1 MFSHLFVAVIAAQAA
16 SAQFQFDPSTYD
28 SSQLYDFIS
37 GYYEQYAAT
46 WEAQLTS
53 AKASLPVAYSMLT
66 SIYGTDQIPATFEPS
81 FASHLVG
88 EMLRIGHTTIEEP
101 ELETP
106 TPKPTFTSST
116 SKQPGQ
122 TVSYQT
128 STESD
133 NESSLSLSPSIS
145 DLNVFT
151 LSSETSSDKVKSSGA
166 ATLKACRATVGTVA
180 LVAVLAATG
189 SYSLF

>member
-106 TPKPTFTSST
+106 TPKPTFTSNT
-116 SKQPGQ
+116 SSNRDKH
-122 TVSYQT
+122 
-128 STESD
+128 D

-180 LVAVLAATG
+180 LL
-189 SYSLF
+189 LFLQQLG